1 MITNHVPEKAVP
13 IPPEWM
19 VDISNFKSTIRT
31 KEFQRL
37 RWISQLG
44 ILKLVYPG
52 ATHSR
57 IEHSFGT
64 LHLTTAICKQ
74 LGLKEDEAKTFRAY
88 GLLHDIG
95 HLPFSH
101 QLEPLLSQ
109 NHEQNGLA
117 ILSSM
122 QEAIE
127 KDGIDYEKLVE
138 IFKKKHPIVS
148 DKNLG
153 PDKLDYLLRDGLH
166 MGFDPIPH
174 VFTLIQYMGLN
185 GETLAIEEKGTP
197 SAKRLQDYYA
207 DIHMEGY
214 LCKQGMI
221 SQRML
226 QRSLEEAL
234 SETGK
239 IEQYSFWTMMDDD
252 VLQILKDSKNKLAKN
267 LIDAL
272 IYRGVYKTAVV
283 FKIDKFKHSERIID
297 KPIHVE
303 GVTQDKLETFTE
315 VYSSPQKLRKLENEV
330 AKEVGV
336 KEGTLLI
343 PLIPLKR
350 MLPKD
355 VRVYNRVSSEPN
367 TLFKLYPEHEK
378 QLMERYLS
386 SFAIRI
392 ATTPEQR
399 KEVYEKRR
407 EIVGYIVSSVLK

>member
-13 IPPEWM
+13 IPPDWM
-19 VDISNFKSTIRT
+19 VDISNFKNTIRT

-64 LHLTTAICKQ
+64 LYLTTAICKQ

-109 NHEQNGLA
+109 NHEQYGLA

-127 KDGIDYEKLVE
+127 KDGIDYEKLVD

-185 GETLAIEEKGTP
+185 GEALAIEEKGAL

-207 DIHMEGY
+207 DMHMEGY

-239 IEQYSFWTMMDDD
+239 IEQYSFWNMMDDD
-252 VLQILKDSKNKLAKN
+252 VLQILKDSKNKLAKD

-283 FKIDKFKHSERIID
+283 FKIDKFKHSERVID

-303 GVTQDKLETFTE
+303 GITQDKLENFTE
-315 VYSSPQKLRKLENEV
+315 VYSSPQKLSELENEV
-330 AKEVGV
+330 AKEIGV
-336 KEGTLLI
+336 EEGTLLI

-355 VRVYNRVSSEPN
+355 IRVYNKVSSEPN